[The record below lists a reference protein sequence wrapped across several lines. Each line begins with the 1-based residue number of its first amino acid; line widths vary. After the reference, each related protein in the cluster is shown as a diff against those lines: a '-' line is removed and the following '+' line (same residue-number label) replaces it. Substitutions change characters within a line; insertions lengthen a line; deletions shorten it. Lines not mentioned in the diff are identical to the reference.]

1 MNIAASTGLPA
12 YAKQDGSPA
21 PVSSHFVAPTPSSHC
36 CCSSHHQFC
45 LPGPEPR
52 VDYPD
57 WLSQREYGHIDH
69 IYYWNRE
76 DETLNCGVDRQQ
88 HPTDDVF
95 FNNIVA
101 MGNEEIVDEET
112 E

>member
-1 MNIAASTGLPA
+1 M
-12 YAKQDGSPA
+12 
-21 PVSSHFVAPTPSSHC
+21 SSHRCRT
-36 CCSSHHQFC
+36 SHHQFY
-45 LPGPEPR
+45 LTGPELR
-52 VDYPD
+52 THHPD
-57 WLSQREYGHIDH
+57 WLSRKEYGHLDH

-76 DETLNCGVDRQQ
+76 DETLDCGIDRQQ

-101 MGNEEIVDEET
+101 LGMSMGVEEIVDEET